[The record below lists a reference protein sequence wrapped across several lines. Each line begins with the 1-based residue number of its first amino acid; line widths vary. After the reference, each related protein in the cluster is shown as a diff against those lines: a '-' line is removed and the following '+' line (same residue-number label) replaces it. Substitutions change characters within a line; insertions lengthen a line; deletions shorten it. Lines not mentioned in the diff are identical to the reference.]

1 MDKKKWKLLSRKVVY
16 DGKPHIKISK
26 DKIDQI
32 KDYIK
37 NNSIFVDK
45 FKFFKNRY
53 FPRNTSAYDFNNS
66 TLYENF
72 EYIDFKKAT
81 TLYRNLNQKD
91 LEFKSKFQNKLE
103 KLKSII
109 ETKNFKPIFITQLKF
124 DGLKDKKLFL
134 VNNELKLFAET
145 NGYFLIPL
153 DEIVNIQVNDF
164 YDKIHTTP
172 QGSKRIANT
181 IYPLLLNFFEKN

>member
-1 MDKKKWKLLSRKVVY
+1 M
-16 DGKPHIKISK
+16 
-26 DKIDQI
+26 
-32 KDYIK
+32 
-37 NNSIFVDK
+37 
-45 FKFFKNRY
+45 
-53 FPRNTSAYDFNNS
+53 
-66 TLYENF
+66 YENF
-72 EYIDFKKAT
+72 EYVDFKKAT
-81 TLYRNLNQKD
+81 ILYRNLNQKD

-134 VNNELKLFAET
+134 VNNELKLFAEK

-153 DEIVNIQVNDF
+153 DEIVNMQVNDF

-172 QGSKRIANT
+172 QGSKRIANA